1 MINPVWDY
9 SINKVKCEEKLKEL
23 CEKNNLIYT
32 IVRPAITYGNTRIP
46 YGITPPYGYHGT
58 LIHRMLS
65 KKPIIL
71 WDDGEAYSTI
81 THVEDFA
88 YGLVGIIGNVEAYN
102 QVYHIVG
109 DERVQWK
116 KVIELMGEILGVT
129 PITLSVSKE
138 KLAEEIPSRKGE
150 ILGGRGIN
158 QLLDNTKIKKTVKGF
173 GTRIS
178 LKDGMTRT
186 IEYYKDN
193 KYLKG
198 IDYGFDGDWDRI
210 VKKICQE
217 NHIPLSL
224 YNIGFIDYLGT
235 AKRSD
240 RLDYFLSYYQDCYA
254 IKIMQKFS
262 FVLRNIISKSIS
274 RLKRCRN
281 CKNV

>member
-1 MINPVWDY
+1 YECTEESELINPVWDY

-32 IVRPAITYGNTRIP
+32 IVRPAVTYGNTRIP

-210 VKKICQE
+210 VKKNMSRESHTTI
-217 NHIPLSL
+217 
-224 YNIGFIDYLGT
+224 FI
-235 AKRSD
+235 
-240 RLDYFLSYYQDCYA
+240 
-254 IKIMQKFS
+254 
-262 FVLRNIISKSIS
+262 
-274 RLKRCRN
+274 
-281 CKNV
+281 